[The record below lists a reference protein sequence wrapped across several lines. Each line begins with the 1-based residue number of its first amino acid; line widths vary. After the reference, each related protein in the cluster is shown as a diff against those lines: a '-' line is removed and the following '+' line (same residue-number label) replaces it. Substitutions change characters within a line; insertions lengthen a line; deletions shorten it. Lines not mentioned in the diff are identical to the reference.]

1 MISELS
7 IKNFKSIL
15 DAQIKLKPLTVLVG
29 ANGSGKSNLIK
40 AIEFISLI
48 AQQGLL
54 RAVDQVGGFKSIV
67 PKSIPSKMV
76 SKTIININYRAI
88 LPQLKNYPKDKPP
101 LGVTHS
107 MELTSAKT
115 ESIRMLGESLLF
127 DNPIAVGEL
136 LKNDFD
142 EKKVDKNILN
152 GTSYY
157 KVIRGPGGGI
167 KIDSDPLLTK
177 DLDRFLY
184 WLGLPMFKDS
194 VKSKKSLMDLLK
206 MFSIENSKGITNWK
220 RRYQSFLDPNTVNY
234 AGLARQAT
242 LFRNKI
248 NMTKRYDLLLNE
260 LRPEQLTGST
270 EAITT
275 CGGNIPSVLRELK
288 SSGGKSWKRLLKTMS
303 IVAPHVSN
311 IDSKRLRTGKEF
323 VEFTEKIA
331 ARGIESWESSDGTL
345 RALAILLALE
355 THQGGGTIL
364 LEEPEQNLHPWAV
377 REIIEHIRE
386 VIEERNIQVILTTH
400 SPQVLDRVKSEEVL
414 VVSRNIKSGTYFK
427 TLDEIIPSKKLVM
440 GDISRLWVKGLLGG
454 IPSDVQ

>member
-15 DAQIKLKPLTVLVG
+15 DIKIKLKPLTVLVG

-40 AIEFISLI
+40 AIEFISII

-54 RAVDQVGGFKSIV
+54 RAVDQVGSFKSLV
-67 PKSIPSKMV
+67 PKSIQTKDVP
-76 SKTIININYRAI
+76 KTIINLEYRAI
-88 LPQLKNYPKDKPP
+88 LPQLKNYPNDKPP
-101 LGVTHS
+101 LGVTHK

-136 LKNDFD
+136 LKHDFD
-142 EKKVDKNILN
+142 ENKVDKNILN
-152 GTSYY
+152 STSYY

-167 KIDSDPLLTK
+167 KIDSDPYLTK
-177 DLDRFLY
+177 DLDRFLH
-184 WLGLPMFKDS
+184 WLGFAIFKDAIS
-194 VKSKKSLMDLLK
+194 SKKSLMAMLK
-206 MFSIENSKGITNWK
+206 VLTLENSKKISNWK
-220 RRYQSFLDPNTVNY
+220 RRYQSFLDPNTLQY
-234 AGLARQAT
+234 SGFARQAIV
-242 LFRNKI
+242 FQRMI
-248 NMTKRYDLLLNE
+248 FGTKRYDLLLNE

-275 CGGNIPSVLRELK
+275 SGENLPSVLRQLK
-288 SSGGKSWKRLLKTMS
+288 RSGGKSWQRLMKTMS

-311 IDSKRLRTGKEF
+311 LDSKRLRTGKEF

-355 THQGGGTIL
+355 THPGESTIL

-400 SPQVLDRVKSEEVL
+400 SPQVLDRVKPEEVL
-414 VVSRNIKSGTYFK
+414 VASRNIKFGTYFQ
-427 TLDEIIPSKKLVM
+427 TLDEIVPKTKLVM